1 MSSSGDN
8 LLKGMDRECDG
19 MGNKADEGK
28 GARGREEGGPWDPVT
43 VGRQLKIWQK
53 SANFSS

>member
-1 MSSSGDN
+1 
-8 LLKGMDRECDG
+8 MDGECDG
-19 MGNKADEGK
+19 VGNKADEGK
-28 GARGREEGGPWDPVT
+28 GAGGRKESGPWDLIT